1 MEAGHV
7 ADAVDAHEAWLG
19 VVDEE
24 DAVDVMDPRRTSIRI
39 YWIRNVG
46 FVTRKPPSTA
56 SVRQRAQSAEQSNRS
71 FASICSYITAQKSLR
86 ANNSMSQKIFS
97 EINFT

>member
-24 DAVDVMDPRRTSIRI
+24 DAVDVM
-39 YWIRNVG
+39 
-46 FVTRKPPSTA
+46 A
-56 SVRQRAQSAEQSNRS
+56 SVRWRVRS
-71 FASICSYITAQKSLR
+71 T
-86 ANNSMSQKIFS
+86 
-97 EINFT
+97 E